1 MVRKSF
7 DRFDALHEWIK
18 DAQAFMNIAHWE
30 VSVQRDA
37 AELDAW
43 ADIAPHSQAFTADLR
58 VSHDFW
64 KQSPEKQRAVLTHEL
79 THLIM
84 AHADRTVDN
93 LEDALG
99 KLAWAAFSPQYEDA
113 SERAT
118 EHVALLIASQLPLP
132 ELGVYS

>member
-1 MVRKSF
+1 MPRKSF

-43 ADIAPHSQAFTADLR
+43 ADIAPHSQALTADLR

-64 KQSPEKQRAVLTHEL
+64 KQTPEKQRAVLTHEL

-84 AHADRTVDN
+84 AHADRTIDN
-93 LEDALG
+93 LEDTLG
-99 KLAWAAFSPQYEDA
+99 KLAWSAFSPQYEDA

-118 EHVALLIASQLPLP
+118 EHVALIIAQQLPLP
-132 ELGVYS
+132 EFGVYP